1 MATKAIVVE
10 GTVAFDDI
18 AIEDGGSARIVTI
31 SSSIESGVFF
41 RLQSWDEDFCNG
53 LTEIPNHPDFERLF
67 GRVEGRK
74 SLLDKPVRVK
84 LTLEVFD

>member
-31 SSSIESGVFF
+31 GSFF
-41 RLQSWDEDFCNG
+41 
-53 LTEIPNHPDFERLF
+53 
-67 GRVEGRK
+67 
-74 SLLDKPVRVK
+74 
-84 LTLEVFD
+84 